1 MIMIALLIFGIILLG
16 ISFLC
21 EYADYHILALAFAF
35 IGGYI
40 ISVPL
45 WEKQQ
50 ELNVH
55 KNNTAVDTIAVI
67 HDANHLKK

>member
-1 MIMIALLIFGIILLG
+1 MITSLIIIGIILLG

-21 EYADYHILALAFAF
+21 EYADYHIFALVFAF
-35 IGGYI
+35 MGGYI

-50 ELNVH
+50 ELNAH

-67 HDANHLKK
+67 HDISHLKK

>member
-1 MIMIALLIFGIILLG
+1 MIGLIIIGIIFLG

-21 EYADYHILALAFAF
+21 EYADYHIFALAFAF
-35 IGGYI
+35 MGGYI

-50 ELNVH
+50 ELNAN